1 MIIMCK
7 IIAKNVLVLSS
18 NQDRHAT
25 TTNVYVY
32 VLKMMQIFIVEPDI
46 YWMTFVIAVT
56 MLLLS

>member
-1 MIIMCK
+1 MCK